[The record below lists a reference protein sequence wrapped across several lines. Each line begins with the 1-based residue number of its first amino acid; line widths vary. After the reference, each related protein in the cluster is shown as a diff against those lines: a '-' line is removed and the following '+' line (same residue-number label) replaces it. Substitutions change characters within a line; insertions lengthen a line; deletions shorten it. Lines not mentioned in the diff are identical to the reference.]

1 MTIAQLL
8 ADQSLKEVES
18 GGLFWRVKRIK
29 SKDLMRAGIATLV
42 HLAPDDL
49 MSAST
54 SSEEEMRASLEASYT
69 SKLAKLTD
77 VQQARLYDSL
87 DAVVCAGVVEVSSD
101 EGQSWEKIRF
111 TMKEKDHAPGKGVL
125 LVETLPNV
133 VRQELANAI
142 QGHSRKDEE
151 DADALA
157 TFRKRA

>member
-87 DAVVCAGVVEVSSD
+87 DAVVCAGVVE
-101 EGQSWEKIRF
+101 EKIRF

>member
-8 ADQSLKEVES
+8 SDQSLKEVES
-18 GGLFWRVKRIK
+18 GGLFWKLKRIK

-49 MSAST
+49 MSASS
-54 SSEEEMRASLEASYT
+54 SSEEEMRAALEASYT
-69 SKLAKLTD
+69 TKLAKLTD

-101 EGQSWEKIRF
+101 GQKWEKIRF
-111 TMKEKDHAPGKGVL
+111 TMKDKEHSPDKGVL
-125 LVETLPNV
+125 LVETLPNT
-133 VRQELANAI
+133 VRQELANAV